1 MQIMEIRK
9 AQEKFVSH
17 LSKIGRPK
25 NTSLAYS
32 IDIEQMVD
40 FFESSDI
47 YNLMQVEA
55 VLVEDFIKSL
65 SNSNYTVKTIS
76 RKINSIKTF
85 FKFLNLEGY
94 LKSNPSEGLKHQK
107 IELKAPRILS
117 KLEYRSLRDAA
128 RKDVRTF
135 AMVEILIQTGIRIS
149 ELAEIKMNELNL
161 EGNNPKLSI
170 PFRNSI
176 PAREV
181 PLNKAAVE
189 AINNYLQE
197 RPKVKSD
204 YLFITKSGNTILIR
218 NIRSTIDKY
227 FKEAGVENAKVNDL
241 RHTFVS
247 FHIHNGMNLLTL
259 SKISGHKR
267 LSTTEKYL
275 NYIEAPKI
283 SDKEDLAIL

>member
-1 MQIMEIRK
+1 MEIRK

-17 LSKIGRPK
+17 LNKIGRPK
-25 NTSLAYS
+25 NTSIAYS

-55 VLVEDFIKSL
+55 TLVEDFIKSL
-65 SNSNYTVKTIS
+65 SNS
-76 RKINSIKTF
+76 KTF

-117 KLEYRSLRDAA
+117 KLEYRSLRDAS

-149 ELAEIKMNELNL
+149 ELAEIKTGELNL
-161 EGNNPKLSI
+161 DGNNPKLSI

-197 RPKVKSD
+197 RPKIKSD

-247 FHIHNGMNLLTL
+247 FHIQNGMNLLTL

>member
-1 MQIMEIRK
+1 
-9 AQEKFVSH
+9 
-17 LSKIGRPK
+17 
-25 NTSLAYS
+25 
-32 IDIEQMVD
+32 MVD

-55 VLVEDFIKSL
+55 TLVEDFIKSL

-94 LKSNPSEGLKHQK
+94 LKTNPSEGLKHQK

-117 KLEYRSLRDAA
+117 KLEYRSLRDAS

-149 ELAEIKMNELNL
+149 ELAEIKTGELNL
-161 EGNNPKLSI
+161 DGNNPKLSI

-197 RPKVKSD
+197 RPKIKSD

-247 FHIHNGMNLLTL
+247 FHIQNGMNLLTL

>member
-1 MQIMEIRK
+1 MEIRK
-9 AQEKFVSH
+9 AQEKFISH
-17 LSKIGRPK
+17 LNKIGRPK

-40 FFESSDI
+40 FFESLDI
-47 YNLMQVEA
+47 YNLIQVEIT
-55 VLVEDFIKSL
+55 LVENFVKSL
-65 SNSNYTVKTIS
+65 SSNSYAIKTVS

-85 FKFLNLEGY
+85 FKFLVLEGY
-94 LKSNPSEGLKHQK
+94 LKTNPSTSLKHQK
-107 IELKAPRILS
+107 IEFKAPRILS
-117 KLEYRSLRDAA
+117 KLEYRSLRDAS
-128 RKDVRTF
+128 RKDSRTF
-135 AMVEILIQTGIRIS
+135 AMVEILIQTGVRIS
-149 ELAEIKMNELNL
+149 ELAEIKTSEFNL
-161 EGNNPKLSI
+161 EGNNPKLLI

-176 PAREV
+176 PAREI
-181 PLNKAAVE
+181 PLNKAAIE
-189 AINNYLQE
+189 AINNYLKD

-247 FHIHNGMNLLTL
+247 FHIQNGMNLLTL

-275 NYIEAPKI
+275 SYIEAPKI

>member
-1 MQIMEIRK
+1 MEIRK

-17 LSKIGRPK
+17 LNKIGRPK

-55 VLVEDFIKSL
+55 ALVADFIKSL

-94 LKSNPSEGLKHQK
+94 LKTNPSEGLKHQK

-117 KLEYRSLRDAA
+117 KLEYRSLRDAS

-149 ELAEIKMNELNL
+149 ELAEIKTGELNL
-161 EGNNPKLSI
+161 DGNNPKLSI

-197 RPKVKSD
+197 RPKIKSD

-247 FHIHNGMNLLTL
+247 FHIQNGMNLLTL

>member
-1 MQIMEIRK
+1 MEIMEIRK

-17 LSKIGRPK
+17 LNKIGRPK

-55 VLVEDFIKSL
+55 TLVEDFIKSL

-117 KLEYRSLRDAA
+117 KLEYRSLRDAS
-128 RKDVRTF
+128 RKDIRTF

-189 AINNYLQE
+189 SINNYLQE

-247 FHIHNGMNLLTL
+247 FHIQNGMNLLTL

>member
-1 MQIMEIRK
+1 MEIRK
-9 AQEKFVSH
+9 AQEKFISH
-17 LSKIGRPK
+17 LNKIGRPK

-40 FFESSDI
+40 FFESLDI
-47 YNLMQVEA
+47 YNLIQVEIT
-55 VLVEDFIKSL
+55 LVENFVKSL
-65 SNSNYTVKTIS
+65 SSNSYAIKTVS

-85 FKFLNLEGY
+85 FKFLVLEGH
-94 LKSNPSEGLKHQK
+94 LKTNPSTSLKHQK
-107 IELKAPRILS
+107 IEFKAPRILS
-117 KLEYRSLRDAA
+117 KLEYRSLRDAS
-128 RKDVRTF
+128 RKDSRTF
-135 AMVEILIQTGIRIS
+135 AMVEILIQTGVRIS
-149 ELAEIKMNELNL
+149 ELAEIKTSEFNL
-161 EGNNPKLSI
+161 EGNNPKLLI

-176 PAREV
+176 PAREI
-181 PLNKAAVE
+181 PLNKAAIE
-189 AINNYLQE
+189 AISNYLKD

-247 FHIHNGMNLLTL
+247 FHIQNGMNLFKL

-275 NYIEAPKI
+275 SYIEAPKI

>member
-1 MQIMEIRK
+1 MEIRK

-17 LSKIGRPK
+17 LNKIGRPK

-55 VLVEDFIKSL
+55 TLVEDFIKSL

-117 KLEYRSLRDAA
+117 KLEYRSLRDAS

-149 ELAEIKMNELNL
+149 ELAEIKTGELNL
-161 EGNNPKLSI
+161 DGNNPKLSI

-197 RPKVKSD
+197 RPKIKSD

-247 FHIHNGMNLLTL
+247 FHIQNGMNLLTL

>member
-1 MQIMEIRK
+1 MEIRK

-17 LSKIGRPK
+17 LNKIGRPK

-55 VLVEDFIKSL
+55 ALVEDFIKSL

-94 LKSNPSEGLKHQK
+94 LKTNPSEGLKHQK

-117 KLEYRSLRDAA
+117 KLEYRSLRDAS

-149 ELAEIKMNELNL
+149 ELAEIKTGELNL
-161 EGNNPKLSI
+161 DGNNPKLSI

-197 RPKVKSD
+197 RPKIKSD

-247 FHIHNGMNLLTL
+247 FHIQNGMNLLTL

>member
-1 MQIMEIRK
+1 MEIRK

-17 LSKIGRPK
+17 LNKIGRPK

-55 VLVEDFIKSL
+55 TLVEDFIKSL

-94 LKSNPSEGLKHQK
+94 LKTNPSEGLKHQK

-117 KLEYRSLRDAA
+117 KLEYRSLRDAS

-149 ELAEIKMNELNL
+149 ELAEIKTGELNL
-161 EGNNPKLSI
+161 DGNNPKLSI

-197 RPKVKSD
+197 RPKIKSD

-247 FHIHNGMNLLTL
+247 FHIQNGMNLLTL